1 MKTVNEK
8 QSVDFWLLLTAL
20 VLAGTGLVMVYSS
33 SMYLSMDRI
42 GDGMFYFKKQA
53 MRLLIGLCVMMVLT
67 KINYRGYAKLGLPL
81 LVFGFMVLIALLV
94 QKQVSGKG
102 VERWL
107 RLGFVSF
114 QPSEMMKVIVVVF
127 LSSVITRMGDG

>member
-1 MKTVNEK
+1 MKTANEN

-53 MRLLIGLCVMMVLT
+53 MRFLIGLCVMIVLT
-67 KINYRGYAKLGLPL
+67 KINYRGYAKLGIPL
-81 LVFGFMVLIALLV
+81 LVFGFIVLIALLI

-102 VERWL
+102 GESVEFPRFG
-107 RLGFVSF
+107 RAFVVTVDVDLMVLCAETAF
-114 QPSEMMKVIVVVF
+114 IAA
-127 LSSVITRMGDG
+127 